1 MTELNAR
8 QADALTELINIAFG
22 LTAAKLSEISN
33 HRVLLETPTLAIH
46 PMDALARDLG
56 LFVTGEVASVHQV
69 FAGPFSGDAVLLLNY
84 ESAVKLS
91 NLFVEEHL
99 QSQRLDSSTGE
110 ILAEV
115 GNLLLSACLGVF
127 GNLLQARVTFS
138 MPRLHLDSL
147 EEFLTSIAI
156 GSGESQNAVAI
167 TASFHIR
174 EQSVDGR
181 IVVVLDAPSLEQL
194 IQAVERWEGAQSSA

>member
-1 MTELNAR
+1 MILTHGQR
-8 QADALTELINIAFG
+8 DALTELVNIAFG
-22 LTAAKLSEISN
+22 LTASKLSEVSGY
-33 HRVLLETPTLAIH
+33 RVLLEAPVIAIH
-46 PMDALARDLG
+46 PMDALARELG

-69 FAGPFSGDAVLLLNY
+69 FAGPFSGDAVLLMNY

-91 NLFVEEHL
+91 NLFIEEHL
-99 QSQRLDSSTGE
+99 QLQRLDSSTGE

-115 GNLLLSACLGVF
+115 GNLLLSACLGMF
-127 GNLLQARVTFS
+127 GNLLQVRVTFS

-156 GSGESQNAVAI
+156 GGGESQDDVAI

>member
-1 MTELNAR
+1 MTALNAR
-8 QADALTELINIAFG
+8 QADVLTELINIAFG

-69 FAGPFSGDAVLLLNY
+69 FAGPFSGDAVLLMNY

-99 QSQRLDSSTGE
+99 QLQRLDSSTGE

-127 GNLLQARVTFS
+127 GNLLQVRVTFS

-147 EEFLTSIAI
+147 EEFLSSIAI
-156 GSGESQNAVAI
+156 GGDESQDAVAI

-194 IQAVERWEGAQSSA
+194 IQAVERWAGAQSST